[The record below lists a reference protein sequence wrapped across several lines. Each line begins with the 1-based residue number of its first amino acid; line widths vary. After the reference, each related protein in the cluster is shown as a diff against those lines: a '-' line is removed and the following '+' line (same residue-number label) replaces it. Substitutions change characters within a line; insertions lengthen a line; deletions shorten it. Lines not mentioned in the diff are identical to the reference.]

1 MEPLHRVIEFFEK
14 SFSSSFALPED
25 RGGLQIQAKNTVE
38 KILVALE
45 LNPKV
50 FKKATDQNY
59 DFLYLHHP
67 PLWEPLQKLSCDD
80 PLFVML
86 EGLYSRG
93 ISVLAHHTNL
103 DVLEGGIAD
112 QWVKLLELEGSTR
125 PLVPLTHL
133 KKYKI
138 VTFVPPSHL
147 EEVLQALFEQGAGII
162 GNYRECAFLLSGTG
176 TFLPGEKA
184 YPFIGTPGCRERV
197 EEVRVEV
204 EVESP
209 YLERAVKA
217 LIRAHPY
224 EEPVVDVY
232 PLHVLSRVGIGRVV
246 TLATPLPWKILE
258 ERLSRLGVPHTLI
271 GSREDKSFAKIAL
284 CPGSGRGVMSQVLQG
299 RPDLFVSGDLTHHD
313 IETLNLYGIAH
324 VNLPHSEGERRALRE
339 ITGSLKE
346 KAKQEN
352 LNVEITFE
360 EEKL

>member
-1 MEPLHRVIEFFEK
+1 MEPLRRVIEFFEE
-14 SFSSSFALPED
+14 SFPPSFALPED
-25 RGGLQIQAKNTVE
+25 HSGLQIQAKNTVE
-38 KILVALE
+38 KILIALE

-50 FKKATDQNY
+50 FQKATEQNF

-67 PLWEPLQKLSCDD
+67 PLWEPLPRLSCED

-93 ISVLAHHTNL
+93 TSLLAHHTNL

-112 QWVKLLELEGSTR
+112 QWVKLLELQGFKK

-147 EEVLQALFEQGAGII
+147 EEVLQILFEQGAGTI
-162 GNYRECAFLLSGTG
+162 GNYRECAFFLSGTG
-176 TFLPGEKA
+176 TFLPGEEA
-184 YPFIGTPGCRERV
+184 HPFIGTPGYREKV

-204 EVESP
+204 EVES
-209 YLERAVKA
+209 LRLGKAVEA

-232 PLHVLSRVGIGRVV
+232 PLHVPSRAGIGRVV
-246 TLATPLPWKILE
+246 TLPDPLSWETLE
-258 ERLSRLGVPHTLI
+258 ERFSRLGVPYTLLKDK
-271 GSREDKSFAKIAL
+271 ENKSFIKIAL
-284 CPGSGRGVMSQVLQG
+284 CPGSGRSTMSWVLKE

-313 IETLNLYGIAH
+313 IETLSLYGIAYL
-324 VNLPHSEGERRALRE
+324 NLPHGEGERRALRE
-339 ITGSLKE
+339 IAESLKE
-346 KAKQEN
+346 RAKREN
-352 LNVEITFE
+352 LEVEISFE
-360 EEKL
+360 EERL